1 LDLLGLLQW
10 IQALLFLALGLLGL
24 RAYRRQRSRPAAYVA
39 GAFGILAAV
48 ITASRLLALLGETA
62 GTGVLRDLIVAGL
75 LAFPWLLAAFVW
87 SFEGPL
93 PRWLRVTGVGVV
105 GFALLLVPLPPIGG
119 VEDPG
124 RAETLYL
131 VVMLLGW
138 ALLIGVSAVHL
149 WRVGRAQRI
158 VRARTRLLAS
168 GGLVLA
174 LALLLAGAGSRVEVR
189 GFAVSVAVLT
199 IVAALLF
206 SAGVAP
212 PALLRWYWRQLPA
225 QRMHQMQTALV
236 AAATPDQVAAAV
248 TPVIGDTFGAGALC
262 VDPTGHIV
270 ARHALPADEADRVAA
285 ETAGGAELP
294 DHVRATSVDGWWLVV
309 RTSPYAPLLG
319 DDELALLDR
328 FALQFRI
335 ALQRAELF
343 AALERGREEL
353 ERSSADVQAMLVGLA
368 HDLRSPAV
376 TISTY
381 ASLLRDADDP
391 RDRDQMVD
399 GINDSSAYLD
409 RLVHGLLELSRIGRS
424 DGEPEPV
431 DLGGVVGG
439 VARRLAASYPGA
451 TVEVTTPLPTVH
463 VDRLRAEQV
472 VDNLLGNAAKHGGRP
487 DLTVRVSW
495 APSSTGGQLT
505 IEDDGVGVPEA
516 EREQVFALF
525 RRGSSTQAAGSGVGL
540 GLVRRIVE
548 AYGGRIRIAP
558 SQVGTRVEI
567 ELPRERLVATDGSAP
582 LPASTSGATGGED
595 PGHPAAT
602 AQPERSNR

>member
-39 GAFGILAAV
+39 GAFGILAVV
-48 ITASRLLALLGETA
+48 ITASRLLALLGDGP
-62 GTGVLRDLIVAGL
+62 GTWALRDLIVAGL

-87 SFEGPL
+87 SFEGRL
-93 PRWLRVTGVGVV
+93 PRWLRGTGLVV
-105 GFALLLVPLPPIGG
+105 AVFALLLIPLPPIGG
-119 VEDPG
+119 TEEPG
-124 RAETLYL
+124 QAETLYL
-131 VVMLLGW
+131 VAMLLGW
-138 ALLIGVSAVHL
+138 ALLVGVSALHL

-158 VRARTRLLAS
+158 VRARTRLLA
-168 GGLVLA
+168 GGSLVLA
-174 LALLLAGAGSRVEVR
+174 LALLLAGVGSRVDVR

-199 IVAALLF
+199 ILAALLF

-236 AAATPDQVAAAV
+236 AAATPEEVAAAV

-270 ARHALPADEADRVAA
+270 ARHALPADEADRVVA
-285 ETAGGAELP
+285 ETTGGAELP

-353 ERSSADVQAMLVGLA
+353 ERSNADVQAMLVGLA

-381 ASLLRDADDP
+381 ASLLREADDA

-431 DLGGVVGG
+431 ALGEVVEG
-439 VARRLAASYPGA
+439 VARRLAASYPDT
-451 TVEVTTPLPTVH
+451 TVEITTTLPIVH

-495 APSSTGGQLT
+495 SPSTTGGRLT
-505 IEDDGVGVPEA
+505 IEDDGVGVPEH
-516 EREQVFALF
+516 EHEQVFALF

-548 AYGGRIRIAP
+548 AYGGHIRIAP
-558 SQVGTRVEI
+558 SEVGTRVEVD
-567 ELPRERLVATDGSAP
+567 LPRERLVAAGAAPAPPGSTRE
-582 LPASTSGATGGED
+582 TSGDRRE
-595 PGHPAAT
+595 AAA
-602 AQPERSNR
+602 AQTERSNR